1 LSHWYKRILGFF
13 IFLDW
18 TESHCQLP
26 PQSKAMACYLQ
37 VERHLDPD
45 AQKRVLSFAP
55 GSDIFNRQGRF
66 FVHIVLNLI
75 LPNPPFLSS
84 RKIWIQITCDMKN
97 HPSSVTEGIKIIRWS
112 CFYIF
117 RKDSPVSSSLTESNH
132 IVLPLSD

>member
-55 GSDIFNRQGRF
+55 GSDIFNRQGRL

-84 RKIWIQITCDMKN
+84 RKIWIQIICDW
-97 HPSSVTEGIKIIRWS
+97 KII
-112 CFYIF
+112 
-117 RKDSPVSSSLTESNH
+117 H
-132 IVLPLSD
+132 PLSLKELRLLGGLVFIFSEKIRRYLPPWLKAII